1 MLPMQAAF
9 HSLGLAP
16 ASRVATSKM
25 SASAGLQQNNCP
37 AFIRSLQVLEM
48 VRPAASRRGLETP
61 VELWGYF
68 VEQCRQRLHVVLC
81 MSPIGN
87 AFRDRLRQNPS
98 LINCCTI
105 DWFQVCLCST
115 RCLCCAQTGVH
126 RADQA
131 TQPV

>member
-1 MLPMQAAF
+1 
-9 HSLGLAP
+9 
-16 ASRVATSKM
+16 
-25 SASAGLQQNNCP
+25 
-37 AFIRSLQVLEM
+37 M
-48 VRPAASRRGLETP
+48 VRPAASKRGLETP

-105 DWFQVCLCST
+105 DWFQVCPCSA
-115 RCLCCAQTGVH
+115 CCQGCAETAMQHGP
-126 RADQA
+126 DQA
-131 TQPV
+131 TKPI